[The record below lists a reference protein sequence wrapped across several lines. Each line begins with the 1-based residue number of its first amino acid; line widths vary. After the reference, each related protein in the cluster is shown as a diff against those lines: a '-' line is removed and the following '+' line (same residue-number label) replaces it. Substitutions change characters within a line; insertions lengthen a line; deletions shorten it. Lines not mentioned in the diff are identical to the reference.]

1 MAESKTNLE
10 LAESWDAMDLVP
22 NWELEWWWIAIAG
35 FALIFF
41 ILLAYF
47 IFRKTKAFDPTKAKR
62 EAYQEA
68 LTELEKIDDSLGK
81 DNVILV
87 SLVIRKYLA
96 KSMNEP
102 ALYETHEEFI
112 GRHDAIHDLDE
123 ELKFKITNYFSELAA
138 MKYGPVEE
146 QFIGLTTLK
155 QKAMNLLERMYNS

>member
-22 NWELEWWWIAIAG
+22 NWELEWWWIAIAV
-35 FALIFF
+35 FALILL
-41 ILLAYF
+41 ILLVF
-47 IFRKTKAFDPTKAKR
+47 FMFRKTKVFDSTKAKR

-68 LTELEKIDDSLGK
+68 LTELEKLDESLGK
-81 DNVILV
+81 DNVIMV

-102 ALYETHEEFI
+102 ALYETHEEFV
-112 GRHDAIHDLDE
+112 GRHDAIQDLDE
-123 ELKFKITNYFSELAA
+123 ELKVKIANYFSELAA

-146 QFIGLTTLK
+146 QVLDLTTIK
-155 QKAMNLLERMYNS
+155 QKAVNLLERVYNS

>member
-10 LAESWDAMDLVP
+10 LAESWDAMNLVP
-22 NWELEWWWIAIAG
+22 NWELEWWWIAIAVVT
-35 FALIFF
+35 L
-41 ILLAYF
+41 ILLILLGFLIY
-47 IFRKTKAFDPTKAKR
+47 RKTNVFDPAKAKR

-68 LTELEKIDDSLGK
+68 LTGLEKLDESLGK
-81 DNVILV
+81 DNMVMV

-102 ALYETHEEFI
+102 ALYETHEEFV
-112 GRHDAIHDLDE
+112 GRHDAIRDLDE
-123 ELKFKITNYFSELAA
+123 DLRVKIGNYFSELAA

-146 QFIGLTTLK
+146 QVFDLTNLK